1 MIDQSDCPANPT
13 SARGHSNAPRA
24 WPRVSSHGQWTMSFS
39 PCGVQSF
46 YLNRGKLG
54 KNVSD
59 GTIPYRRDAVL
70 SHDAEWFHFWVRA
83 KTPKRWN
90 SSIYFGSVHYGIPEK
105 WAKWTNF
112 EYNQVGYIFFLG
124 LKTFPEVFKYT
135 RSPSPSY
142 KATAITNIYQM
153 PWKHS
158 ESEK

>member
-1 MIDQSDCPANPT
+1 MISPIVQPIPQALVTIPTRPERGREFRHTANE
-13 SARGHSNAPRA
+13 R
-24 WPRVSSHGQWTMSFS
+24 WVSHLV
-39 PCGVQSF
+39 GVQSF

-54 KNVSD
+54 KNVAD

-90 SSIYFGSVHYGIPEK
+90 SSIYFGSVHYGRPEK

-124 LKTFPEVFKYT
+124 LKTSPEVFKYT
-135 RSPSPSY
+135 RSPSP
-142 KATAITNIYQM
+142 ATDHHIKQLL
-153 PWKHS
+153 
-158 ESEK
+158 